1 MGNFMT
7 TTTDAT
13 STQASQTIEP
23 LKLNELKKIGKQP
36 NVKICETKPLY
47 MAVLSKEM
55 VDENKPKFLFIQ
67 QEKVCDN
74 CYFASPSKRE
84 YSPFPCENCEYCEL
98 PITNSNSSLTPEENI
113 ASRKVNIEKFID
125 FQVQVY
131 RIEPFEYNL
140 NHSQFI
146 LLPMSKTDSITK
158 EVSYDVMIYQEDYHG
173 NLHELV
179 VRPMGFDTLYEHQE
193 CSLSDANLYNVKEK
207 TSFKFEEIV
216 TNYEIF
222 LEQHQD
228 TFPKG
233 TCPRFYNSIHD

>member
-1 MGNFMT
+1 MTTT

-13 STQASQTIEP
+13 SIQTSQTIKS
-23 LKLNELKKIGKQP
+23 LKFNELKKIGKQP
-36 NVKICETKPLY
+36 NVKICIHKPLY

-74 CYFASPSKRE
+74 CYFSSPSKRE
-84 YSPFPCENCEYCEL
+84 YSPFPCKNCEYCEL
-98 PITNSNSSLTPEENI
+98 PITNSNSSKTPEEDI
-113 ASRKVNIEKFID
+113 SSRKVNVENFTE
-125 FQVQVY
+125 FHVQVY

-140 NHSQFI
+140 NHSQLI

-158 EVSYDVMIYQEDYHG
+158 EVSYDVMIYQEDYYG

-216 TNYEIF
+216 TNYETL
-222 LEQHQD
+222 LEQQD
-228 TFPKG
+228 SLQKV
-233 TCPRFYNSIHD
+233 TCSRFYNSVHD